1 MGMGVRQL
9 FQSELLGVAEFV
21 CLPDD
26 AAWRDVNVIES
37 TVPIVVF
44 PHLPVVIRH
53 AGCDPVLA
61 TPNLVMLYDPGQ
73 PFEREKR
80 SARGDEAFVIQLG
93 AAALEALEGVC
104 AAFRDGRVAQP
115 FLPSECGAYLRHFL
129 LGRYL
134 REGGADPLLVEEAAT
149 QIVRA
154 VLVAPAA
161 ARPPRT
167 ATRRAH
173 RLLAE
178 AAKELIA
185 ADLTRSLSLRDLA
198 ASLGASPFHL
208 ARVFRRETGFALHE
222 YRTQLRLRLALQ
234 RLPESGGR
242 LTALALEHG
251 FASHSHFT
259 DTFRRE
265 FGVAPSAVR
274 RVADVRRLLNAA

>member
-1 MGMGVRQL
+1 
-9 FQSELLGVAEFV
+9 
-21 CLPDD
+21 
-26 AAWRDVNVIES
+26 VNVIAS

-44 PHLPVVIRH
+44 PHLPVLIRH
-53 AGCDPVLA
+53 AGCERVLA

-73 PFEREKR
+73 PYERERR

-93 AAALEALEGVC
+93 APAVEALERVC
-104 AAFRDGRVAQP
+104 PAFRDGRVAQP
-115 FLPSECGAYLRHFL
+115 FLPSQRGAYLQHFL

-134 REGGADPLLVEEAAT
+134 RDGGTDPLVVEEAAVR
-149 QIVRA
+149 IVRA
-154 VLVAPAA
+154 VLETPAA
-161 ARPPRT
+161 VRPPRT
-167 ATRRAH
+167 ATRHAH

-185 ADLTRSLSLRDLA
+185 ADVARSPSLRDLA
-198 ASLGASPFHL
+198 ARLGASPFHL
-208 ARVFRRETGFALHE
+208 ARVFRRETGFSLHE

-274 RVADVRRLLNAA
+274 RGADVRRLLNAA